1 MKDCFF
7 DYESGNFARPISDNI
22 AIDTDGNMIMRMS
35 DNMALD
41 MDSGDIHIISSW
53 KNDDDEDN

>member
-1 MKDCFF
+1 MKDRFF

-35 DNMALD
+35 DNMVLD
-41 MDSGDIHIISSW
+41 MDSGDIHIISS
-53 KNDDDEDN
+53 